1 MEKTVEIGSE
11 KLILRSSLYSL
22 IDYKSRFGTE
32 LFSDIKRIEAIKEDN
47 ITDVIEVVFRIVF
60 ILTNPKD
67 GETFEDFLNKFD
79 LSVLSDA
86 SVLERLSKAIVEL
99 LRTGGKGGEPKGETF
114 R

>member
-32 LFSDIKRIEAIKEDN
+32 LFNDIKRIEGIKDDN

-60 ILTNPKD
+60 VLTGPKD
-67 GETFEDFLNKFD
+67 NETFAGFLNRFD
-79 LSVLSDA
+79 LSVLGDV
-86 SVLERLSKAIVEL
+86 SVLERLSKAIAEL
-99 LRTGGKGGEPKGETF
+99 LRTDRKEGGPKGETF